1 MKPHTIEVHPGPPSR
16 AASATHPAHA
26 ASAAPAVA
34 LSGTLRAVP
43 SKSVTHR
50 AFLLAAQCSQPST
63 VQNALL
69 ADDTRAMLAALLALG
84 ARVHLD
90 PDHPSDVQFLPAGLR
105 PPATA
110 IDCSNAGTALRLLA
124 GTVAR
129 FAVPVL
135 LTGDASLRQRPNGP
149 LLTALQHLGVRTAS
163 ATAGQAPLTIQGPM
177 RPGIVDI
184 DATQGSQFVSAL
196 LLSLPFLSGPSAIR
210 LQGPPASAPYLALT
224 RDVAAQYGVPIE
236 APTPGTFTTVGN
248 AQPDNPRFVV
258 EGDWSAA
265 AFPFAAAAITGGSV
279 SMVGLRPDSRQGDR
293 AILDHLVA
301 FGASTRIEQSAQAAS
316 CTGAPLSAPGTIDV
330 TATPDLFPVLAAVA
344 AHARGTTT
352 FTGIATLR
360 HKESDRVTAMADGL
374 RALGIAVQVR
384 DGAVDITG
392 GRPRGANLSSRGD
405 HRIHMA
411 LTVAA
416 LAADGPSRID
426 GADTAAVS
434 YPGFH
439 DDLASL
445 GARLTGL
452 QGIRT
457 VLP

>member
-1 MKPHTIEVHPGPPSR
+1 MKPYAVEVRPEP
-16 AASATHPAHA
+16 
-26 ASAAPAVA
+26 AAPLA
-34 LSGTLRAVP
+34 GTVRAVP

-63 VQNALL
+63 VQGALL
-69 ADDTRAMLAALLALG
+69 ADDTRAMLAGLLALG

-90 PDHPSDVQFLPAGLR
+90 PDHPADVQFLPARLG
-105 PPATA
+105 PPANA
-110 IDCSNAGTALRLLA
+110 IDCRNAGTALRLLA

-129 FAVPVL
+129 FSVPVL

-149 LLTALQHLGVRTAS
+149 LLEALAQLGVRVAS
-163 ATAGQAPLTIQGPM
+163 APGHGHAPLTIQGPM
-177 RPGIVDI
+177 RPGLVNV
-184 DATQGSQFVSAL
+184 DATQGSQFASAL
-196 LLSLPFLSGPSAIR
+196 LLSLPFLPGPSVLR
-210 LQGPPASAPYLALT
+210 LRGPPASAPYLDLT
-224 RDVAAQYGVPIE
+224 RDVAAQYGLPID
-236 APTPGTFTTVGN
+236 APAPGTFTTAGN

-265 AFPFAAAAITGGSV
+265 AFPLAGAAVTGGTV
-279 SMVGLRPDSRQGDR
+279 TVVGLRPDSRQGDR
-293 AILDHLVA
+293 ALLDLLAA
-301 FGASTRIEQSAQAAS
+301 FGAHTSVESATQTVT
-316 CTGAPLSAPGTIDV
+316 CTGAPLSSPGTIDV
-330 TATPDLFPVLAAVA
+330 AATPDLFPVLAAVA

-360 HKESDRVTAMADGL
+360 IKESDRVAAMADGL
-374 RALGIAVQVR
+374 QALGVGVHVR
-384 DGAVDITG
+384 DDAVAITG
-392 GRPRGANLSSRGD
+392 GRLRGANLSSRGD

-439 DDLASL
+439 DDLATL
-445 GARLTGL
+445 GARLTTL
-452 QGIRT
+452 QGNRT
-457 VLP
+457 VLS